1 MEHHFKNFSVLENL
15 KKEKVSA
22 SDRDEQCK
30 YVRFDKTIAADA
42 LRFHKSIP
50 GFGVTPLVSLQEW
63 AAAGKVK
70 AVYCKDESFRFGL
83 NAFKGLGGSYAMFRI
98 LCQRLGLDHTVT
110 DYRDFQKKEIREQC
124 NKVHFVTA
132 TDGNHGKG
140 ASWAAKLFGCSATVF
155 MPAGSVEARRKAIEE
170 AGNATAEITN
180 LNYDQAVEH
189 SWNLA
194 RQNGWIL
201 IQDTAWDGYEQYPEW
216 IIDGYLTMA
225 AEAVEQL
232 QDIVPTHVFLQA
244 GVGAMAGGVMEFL
257 FSCYRKNQLAA
268 TEEKTPAG
276 LQRLER
282 ANNTLLKN
290 GYQDKKPFITIV
302 EPKEAACIYQSVKAG
317 DGMIHSIEGNP
328 VTIMAG
334 LNCGTPC
341 RVTWPAIRDKA
352 AFFCSCEDIITKEG
366 MRTYANPS
374 GNDGPVVSGESGAV
388 TFGLVNRILQDET
401 LRRLFHIR
409 EDSVILL
416 FNTEGDTDPEGYRKI
431 ICETKCE
438 APYAC

>member
-1 MEHHFKNFSVLENL
+1 MEHHFINFSVLENL
-15 KKEKVSA
+15 KKEKISGP
-22 SDRDEQCK
+22 DRNGHCK
-30 YVRFDKTIAADA
+30 YVCFDKTIAADA
-42 LRFHKSIP
+42 VRLHKSIP
-50 GFGVTPLVSLQEW
+50 GYGSAPLISLKDH
-63 AAAGKVK
+63 AAAGHVQ
-70 AVYCKDESFRFGL
+70 AIYCKDESFRFGL

-140 ASWAAKLFGCSATVF
+140 VSWAAKLFGCKATVF
-155 MPAGSVEARRKAIEE
+155 MPAGSVEVRRKAIEE
-170 AGNATAEITN
+170 AGSATAEITN

-257 FSCYRKNQLAA
+257 LSYYV
-268 TEEKTPAG
+268 
-276 LQRLER
+276 
-282 ANNTLLKN
+282 NN
-290 GYQDKKPFITIV
+290 PPCVTIV

-317 DGMIHSIEGNP
+317 DGMIHSIDGNP
-328 VTIMAG
+328 ATIMAG

-431 ICETKCE
+431 VCKTKCE
-438 APYAC
+438 AHYAC

>member
-1 MEHHFKNFSVLENL
+1 MEQHFKYFSILENT
-15 KKEKVSA
+15 KTKNA
-22 SDRDEQCK
+22 SVANQNGQCK
-30 YVRFDKTIAADA
+30 YARFDQTVAADV

-50 GFGVTPLVSLQEW
+50 GYGITPLVSLQER
-63 AAAGKVK
+63 AAAGNVK
-70 AVYCKDESFRFGL
+70 AIYCKDESFRFGL

-140 ASWAAKLFGCSATVF
+140 VSWAAKLFGCSAAVF

-257 FSCYRKNQLAA
+257 LSYYV
-268 TEEKTPAG
+268 
-276 LQRLER
+276 
-282 ANNTLLKN
+282 NN
-290 GYQDKKPFITIV
+290 PPCVTIV

-317 DGMIHSIEGNP
+317 DGMIHSIDGNP
-328 VTIMAG
+328 ATIMAG

-416 FNTEGDTDPEGYRKI
+416 FNTEGDTDPEVYRKI
-431 ICETKCE
+431 VCKTKCE
-438 APYAC
+438 AHYAC